1 MHRAHRVHATDCC
14 LSSLATQDFRLWL
27 TACPSPAFPISILQM
42 GGQDELSIEMS
53 KSSGEGAGWVKV
65 FSNLPSG
72 GGTEN
77 SPAYSTSKLAI
88 RAALACEPCV
98 FAEVSR

>member
-1 MHRAHRVHATDCC
+1 MHPAHRVHATDCC

-53 KSSGEGAGWVKV
+53 KSSGEGAGWVTIEPPKG
-65 FSNLPSG
+65 LKQALLR
-72 GGTEN
+72 
-77 SPAYSTSKLAI
+77 AYLGFDDEWPLDFVHAS
-88 RAALACEPCV
+88 C
-98 FAEVSR
+98 FY